1 MSLTQNTFP
10 PTLWSLVRLAVAEGR
25 PGADGAL
32 NELCR
37 VYERPILTFIR
48 RHCATQEAAED
59 LKQSFF
65 EHLLSRNALAGAE
78 QARVKLRAYLITK
91 LQTFLIDQHR
101 HATAQKRGAGNV
113 VNLADLSEEQQHLAE
128 PVDHVTPYVEYQRQ
142 WMQTLASRA
151 LEQLRAEYDA
161 RGSSELFSAISP
173 FITRSSDDSL
183 AVLSARLGR
192 PEGTLKS
199 DISRLRSKCQQLIR
213 EQVAATLDDPTPDN
227 ITAELKELMGYR
239 VGG

>member
-1 MSLTQNTFP
+1 M
-10 PTLWSLVRLAVAEGR
+10 VRLAVAEDK
-25 PGADGAL
+25 PGADRAM

-37 VYERPILTFIR
+37 IYERPILAFIR

-65 EHLLSRNALAGAE
+65 EHLLAKNALAGAE
-78 QARVKLRAYLITK
+78 QSRVKLRAYLITK

-101 HATAQKRGAGNV
+101 HASAQKRGAGKV
-113 VNLADLSEEQQHLAE
+113 VNLGDLSEEQQHLAE
-128 PVDHVTPYVEYQRQ
+128 PVNHVTPYVEYQRQ

-151 LEQLRAEYDA
+151 LEQLRSDYEQ
-161 RGSSELFSAISP
+161 RGQGVLFAAIAP
-173 FITRSSDDSL
+173 FLTQSGDQSL
-183 AVLSARLGR
+183 AELSASLGR

-199 DISRLRSKCQQLIR
+199 DISRLRTKCQQLIR
-213 EQVAATLDDPTPDN
+213 DQVAATLDDPTPEN

-239 VGG
+239 TAGG